1 MSPSKL
7 CLERVFMFHPIWA
20 FSATKLIQNLTKLNA
35 GEFGLFF
42 RCLPN
47 KYFPLESEKW
57 SGGKHSKTRITG
69 LTGANAAD
77 EKLPLFVIRKAKDL
91 RCFKYIQTLPC
102 RYWSQNKSW
111 MDSVL
116 IENWVR
122 EENAGFKAKG
132 RKIALLIDNC
142 PVHTEIEN
150 LSHVKLIFLTPN
162 TIESANRWIK
172 ASLVLWGLITENALS
187 ESFLLISIKTS
198 LFLKSRYLKRCSCL
212 SPHRMTSVT
221 KQSSTAFENLTFPK
235 KIKWTQWMIL
245 TIH

>member
-1 MSPSKL
+1 M
-7 CLERVFMFHPIWA
+7 
-20 FSATKLIQNLTKLNA
+20 
-35 GEFGLFF
+35 
-42 RCLPN
+42 
-47 KYFPLESEKW
+47 ESEKW
-57 SGGKHSKTRITG
+57 SGGKHSKIRITG
-69 LTGANAAD
+69 LTAANAAD

-122 EENAGFKAKG
+122 EENAEFKAKG

-162 TIESANRWIK
+162 TI
-172 ASLVLWGLITENALS
+172 
-187 ESFLLISIKTS
+187 
-198 LFLKSRYLKRCSCL
+198 
-212 SPHRMTSVT
+212 
-221 KQSSTAFENLTFPK
+221 
-235 KIKWTQWMIL
+235 
-245 TIH
+245 

>member
-1 MSPSKL
+1 MSLSKL
-7 CLERVFMFHPIWA
+7 CLETVFMFHPIWP

-47 KYFPLESEKW
+47 KYFLLESEKW
-57 SGGKHSKTRITG
+57 SGGKHSKIRITG
-69 LTGANAAD
+69 LTAANAAD

-122 EENAGFKAKG
+122 EENAEFKAKG

-162 TIESANRWIK
+162 TIWVSQPMDRGVISSLRAYYRKRPVRVILTHLDQVKPIPKVSLFKAMQLLVSAWNDVSNETVINCFRK
-172 ASLVLWGLITENALS
+172 PN
-187 ESFLLISIKTS
+187 ISIKD
-198 LFLKSRYLKRCSCL
+198 
-212 SPHRMTSVT
+212 
-221 KQSSTAFENLTFPK
+221 
-235 KIKWTQWMIL
+235 
-245 TIH
+245 